1 MERIKNLAIIP
12 ARSGSKGLK
21 NKNILKL
28 GRKHLMG
35 YSIETA
41 INSDVFDCVHVSTDD
56 IGYAEIAKQYGADV
70 SFLRSEELSSDV
82 ADTWDAVRFI
92 VNRFKELGRNFN
104 RITLLQPT
112 SPLRSAQDIKD
123 AYRLFEDKDAESVIS
138 VCEVEHSPQFM
149 KTLNENLSME
159 GFVDLDKSVRRQEQ
173 GKYYRLNGAIYMLNV
188 SVLDK
193 IQELYGK
200 KSYAYIMP
208 RERSVDID
216 TMRDFEY
223 AEFLLRHGV
232 GK

>member
-41 INSDVFDCVHVSTDD
+41 INSDLFDCVHVSTDD

-112 SPLRSAQDIKD
+112 SPLRSVQDIKD
-123 AYRLFEDKDAESVIS
+123 AYMLFEDKDAESVIS

-188 SVLDK
+188 NVLDK

-216 TMRDFEY
+216 TMWDFEY